1 MKDKISGNDFLDLK
15 FTIMEDKNNVTNGAT
30 MSFQNPEPLFSVSTH
45 GYILFKNRAAEEL
58 KLIQY
63 QGKSYKC
70 EEFWADFSKKGDYI
84 FDHLTLELSSNG
96 KNYSF
101 VCRYSPVQNYF
112 NVYGRDI
119 TLQKEKENELL
130 RLSLV
135 ASANEN
141 GVVFNDNRGKILWVN
156 EGFCKLTGF
165 SANEI
170 LGKTPLDFCKGPFTS
185 PETLKKVRE
194 SIGIDETFNIELIHY
209 RKDGS
214 WFWGRVR
221 GQSFKSSDENIQ
233 YFAIVEDISREKN
246 KEEQLKVLSQIA
258 ESNINAVI
266 ITDKEGLITWVNKS
280 FTQMTGY
287 SQSEAIGKKP
297 GHLLQGPDTNQ
308 ETIAYLKKQITAGQS
323 FNTDIYNY
331 SKAGKPYWLR
341 IQGQPIKD
349 ANGELTGFFAV
360 EENITQEK
368 EIQERIKKSEDRFRL
383 ALEKI
388 GDNVWEH
395 DFKTGKT
402 IFSKANN
409 ELWGYDFNDFIDE
422 GALWWDSVFAEDLHL
437 LKKNHLQ
444 YKNGEIDSHNLEYRI
459 ILKDGTAKWVLD
471 RGVVLEKDQNN
482 TPLRII
488 GTHTDITPI
497 KQTEIAL
504 EQHVKQ
510 FKSLS
515 ENIPGVI
522 YEYEFRTDGT
532 EGFRYVSP
540 AIERIFGIKPD
551 EFNNNYLNYIYTD
564 DRDRIKRK
572 NEHCRSTLEPFYDE
586 SLLIIPGSAPKWHSV
601 HSSFSYIS
609 QNGSKVFTGYM
620 NDITERKTIE
630 HTLVANEEK
639 YHSIITN
646 MELGLLEVDND
657 GAIIYANKSF
667 CTMSGYT
674 ISELLGNSAAELFL
688 TGDNS
693 HIEKEKRKIRKE
705 GIADAYEIETK
716 DKNGNKKWWL
726 VSGAPRYNDKAE
738 LVGSIGIHL
747 DITNQKTQEV
757 ELIEARI
764 KAEHLARTKDTFLAN
779 MSHEI
784 RTPMNAIMG
793 MSNQLAKT
801 TLLPQ
806 QQFYIDTILSASD
819 NLLVIIND
827 ILDLSKIEAGKLSFE
842 NIGFEITTVIKNA
855 LKVVTHKAEE
865 KGLNLNQYFLDSNI
879 SPVLIGDPFRIS
891 QVLLNLLTNAIKFTD
906 KGSVDL
912 SCKLLKDNTTS
923 QVIQINV
930 KDTGSGMEESFVKVL
945 FDKFSQEF
953 ESVTRQYGGTGLGM
967 SICKEL
973 VELMGGEI
981 SVESKKGKG
990 TTISFTLELQK
1001 GSNTDL
1007 PEKYV
1012 NHFGNDFLSGR
1023 KILITDDNELNR
1035 LVGSIILTN
1044 YGAEVLMAENGEKA
1058 IEMINCE
1065 NPDMV
1070 LMDLQMP
1077 VMNGLE
1083 ATKNLRQNGNP
1094 LPIIALTAAAIKGE
1108 RENCIASGMN
1118 DYITKPFKEDE
1129 FLKTIEK
1136 WLREKPISSKAIN
1149 PVLPTLPLYDLSKLR
1164 DISRGNETFVKK
1176 MVDMFC
1182 DQTPQMITEMIAA
1195 YQQGNLEQLGA
1206 IAHKLKPSIDN
1217 LNITSLKQLIRDI
1230 ENISR
1235 DEPGNSSLSDLLNNV
1250 ENIIINVV
1258 KTMKQEFPG

>member
-1 MKDKISGNDFLDLK
+1 MGDKIYVNDSLTTEGKNYLTLAVNEL
-15 FTIMEDKNNVTNGAT
+15 FT
-30 MSFQNPEPLFSVSTH
+30 QNPDPLFCINTH
-45 GYILFKNRAAEEL
+45 GYILFRNLAAEEL
-58 KLIQY
+58 TLIQY
-63 QGKSYKC
+63 QGNTYNYKD
-70 EEFWADFSKKGDYI
+70 FWVDFAKKGNYI
-84 FDHLTLELSSNG
+84 FKHLTLEVDSNG
-96 KNYSF
+96 KTYSF
-101 VCRYSPVQNYF
+101 VCKYSPDKNLF
-112 NVYGRDI
+112 NVFGRDI
-119 TLQKEKENELL
+119 TQQKERESELL

-141 GVVFNDNRGKILWVN
+141 GVIINDNRGKILWVN
-156 EGFCKLTGF
+156 EGFCKLTGYTET
-165 SANEI
+165 EI
-170 LGKTPLDFCKGPFTS
+170 LGKTPLDFCKGPLTS
-185 PETLKKVRE
+185 PEMLMTVRD

-209 RKDGS
+209 CKDGS

-221 GQSFKSSDENIQ
+221 GQSFKSGDRQIQ
-233 YFAIVEDISREKN
+233 YFAIVEDISQEKN
-246 KEEQLKVLSQIA
+246 REEQLKVLSQIA
-258 ESNINAVI
+258 ENNINAVI
-266 ITDKEGLITWVNKS
+266 ITDKEGAITWVNKS

-287 SQSEAIGKKP
+287 SPSEAIGKKP

-308 ETIAYLKKQITAGQS
+308 ETIAYLKKQISAGQS

-331 SKAGKPYWLR
+331 AKTGKAYWLR

-349 ANGELTGFFAV
+349 INGELTGFFAV

-409 ELWGYDFNDFIDE
+409 ELWGYDFKDVIDD
-422 GALWWDSVFAEDLHL
+422 GALWWDSVFVEDLSL
-437 LKKNHLQ
+437 LKKNYVQ
-444 YKNGEIDSHNLEYRI
+444 YKNGEIDSHRLEYRI
-459 ILKDGTAKWVLD
+459 ILKDGTVKWVLD
-471 RGVVLEKDQNN
+471 RGVVLEKDQHNK
-482 TPLRII
+482 PLRTI
-488 GTHTDITPI
+488 GTQTDITKI

-532 EGFRYVSP
+532 EGFRYISP

-551 EFNNNYLNYIYTD
+551 EFTHYLNYIYPD
-564 DRDRIKRK
+564 DRERIKRK
-572 NEHCRSTLEPFYDE
+572 NEHCRVTLEPFYDE

-639 YHSIITN
+639 YRNIITN
-646 MELGLLEVDND
+646 MELGLLEVDNE
-657 GAIIYANKSF
+657 GVIIYANNSF
-667 CTMSGYT
+667 CTMSGYA
-674 ISELLGNSAAELFL
+674 INELLGNSAAELFL
-688 TGDNS
+688 TGDNA

-705 GIADAYEIETK
+705 GIADAYEIETR
-716 DKNGNKKWWL
+716 DKNGSKKWWL
-726 VSGAPRYNDKAE
+726 VSGGPRYNDKAE

-764 KAEHLARTKDTFLAN
+764 KAEHLAHTKDTFLAN

-793 MSNQLAKT
+793 MSNQLTKT
-801 TLLPQ
+801 ALTQQ
-806 QQFYIDTILSASD
+806 QQFYLDTILSASD
-819 NLLVIIND
+819 SLLIIIND

-865 KGLNLNQYFLDSNI
+865 KGLNLNPYVLDSNI
-879 SPVLIGDPFRIS
+879 SPVLIGDPFRIN

-906 KGSVDL
+906 KGAVDL
-912 SCKLLKDNTTS
+912 SCKLLKDNITS
-923 QVIQINV
+923 QIIQIDV

-981 SVESKKGKG
+981 SVFSKKGIG
-990 TTISFTLELQK
+990 TTISLNLELRK
-1001 GSNTDL
+1001 GSNADL
-1007 PEKYV
+1007 PEKHIT
-1012 NHFGNDFLSGR
+1012 HFAPDFLSGR
-1023 KILITDDNELNR
+1023 KILITDDNDLNR
-1035 LVGSIILTN
+1035 LIGSIILTN
-1044 YGAEVLMAENGEKA
+1044 YGAKVLMAENGEKA
-1058 IEMINCE
+1058 IETINDE
-1065 NPDMV
+1065 DLDMV

-1083 ATKNLRQNGNP
+1083 ATKNLRKSGSS

-1129 FLKTIEK
+1129 FLETIEK
-1136 WLREKPISSKAIN
+1136 WLKEKPMSSNAIN
-1149 PVLPTLPLYDLSKLR
+1149 AALPTPPLYDLSTLR
-1164 DISRGNETFVKK
+1164 EISRGNEIFVKK
-1176 MVDMFC
+1176 
-1182 DQTPQMITEMIAA
+1182 
-1195 YQQGNLEQLGA
+1195 Y
-1206 IAHKLKPSIDN
+1206 
-1217 LNITSLKQLIRDI
+1217 
-1230 ENISR
+1230 
-1235 DEPGNSSLSDLLNNV
+1235 
-1250 ENIIINVV
+1250 
-1258 KTMKQEFPG
+1258 